1 MSIASRFYMRIH
13 DGSQKKDTR
22 KECLKLDY
30 GNLLRGG
37 RFVQHVPCIPRDA
50 YCSALRKIPPL
61 AVCEPRHLASFPS
74 FCFAAA
80 RFVFTTGRKEKS
92 TSDEV
97 LFLW

>member
-37 RFVQHVPCIPRDA
+37 DLCSTFPVFHGMLIAPRYA
-50 YCSALRKIPPL
+50 RYRHWRYANL
-61 AVCEPRHLASFPS
+61 AI
-74 FCFAAA
+74 
-80 RFVFTTGRKEKS
+80 
-92 TSDEV
+92 
-97 LFLW
+97 